1 MGKGGYSPPEISEK
15 LSLDLL
21 ALGLSK
27 IFAAISLNLIQLFK
41 NLR

>member
-1 MGKGGYSPPEISEK
+1 MGKGDYSSPKILEK

-27 IFAAISLNLIQLFK
+27 IFAISLNLIQSSK